1 MMCFYRIAHSAA
13 DFLQVKSMKDQ
24 EQYWAENE
32 KPYRI
37 LTPRQFAEAFQMTE
51 VGISLVNKLATS

>member
-1 MMCFYRIAHSAA
+1 
-13 DFLQVKSMKDQ
+13 MKVQ